1 MMTVEQM
8 FKILFDSV
16 SAIIEM
22 PDSDKQLCYE
32 YFEPVTIPKKTLV
45 EKAGKVPQY
54 QYFVV
59 SGIMRNFYLND
70 SGDEVTTDINNE
82 PRFFTS
88 YNHFVNRTI
97 SQENI
102 QCVTECRL
110 LRIKRDDVDILYQK
124 SIILPRY
131 TILLFEKI
139 FEEERKRIQELTTL
153 TAEQRYLKFVD
164 EQKNIIRNVPLQ
176 YIASYLGI
184 KPETISRIRRKLLS

>member
-1 MMTVEQM
+1 MTVEQM